1 MSTMVLASVGSTF
14 GHAVS
19 NGPLLLALPVAAIAG
34 LVSFLSPCVLPL
46 VPGYLS
52 YVTGMSGADVS
63 AADDS
68 RANRRRMLAG
78 SGLFVLGF
86 TAVFLLEGTLFGE
99 ASIHLI
105 AHQRGLDQIF
115 GAVIVVLGIAF
126 LGYLP
131 LFSREVRIRRL
142 PRLGVA
148 GAPLL
153 GVVFGLGWS
162 PCVGPTLSAV
172 LLLGNTGGSGP
183 TRSAILVFFY
193 CLGLGIPF
201 VAVGLGLQRAVGA
214 VAFMRRHSMAV
225 TRFGGGLLIVVGLL
239 LVSGWW
245 GSIVGQLQNIA
256 PNSGLV

>member
-1 MSTMVLASVGSTF
+1 MSAVVLASVGSSF
-14 GHAVS
+14 AHSVS
-19 NGPLLLALPVAAIAG
+19 TGPLLLALPIAAIAG

-86 TAVFLLEGTLFGE
+86 SLVFLLEGTLFGE
-99 ASIHLI
+99 ATIHLK
-105 AHQRGLDQIF
+105 AHQQGLDQIF
-115 GAVIVVLGIAF
+115 GVITVVLGVAF

-131 LFSREVRIRRL
+131 LLSREVRIHRL
-142 PRLGVA
+142 PRIGVA

-153 GVVFGLGWS
+153 GVVFGLGWA

-172 LLLGNTGGSGP
+172 LFLGNTGGSGP
-183 TRSAILVFFY
+183 TRSAILVLFY

-201 VAVGLGLQRAVGA
+201 IAIALGLQRAVSA
-214 VAFMRRHSMAV
+214 VAFMRRHSQAV
-225 TRFGGGLLIVVGLL
+225 TRFGGALLIVVGLL
-239 LVSGWW
+239 LVTGWW
-245 GSIVGQLQNIA
+245 ASLVAQLQNIA

>member
-1 MSTMVLASVGSTF
+1 MSTLVLASVGDSF
-14 GHAVS
+14 GHAVRT
-19 NGPLLLALPVAAIAG
+19 GPLLLALPIAAIAG

-63 AADDS
+63 ETSDA

-86 TAVFLLEGTLFGE
+86 SAVFVLEGVLFGE
-99 ASIHLI
+99 VALQWRT
-105 AHQRGLDQIF
+105 HQQGLDQVF
-115 GAVIVVLGIAF
+115 GVVIVVLGVAF

-131 LFSREVRIRRL
+131 LLSREVRVHRL
-142 PRLGVA
+142 PRIGVA

-153 GVVFGLGWS
+153 GVVFGLGWA
-162 PCVGPTLSAV
+162 PCTGPTLAAV
-172 LLLGNTGGSGP
+172 LALSNAGGSGP
-183 TRSAILVFFY
+183 SRSALLVFVY

-201 VAVGLGLQRAVGA
+201 VAIALGLQGAVGA
-214 VAFMRRHSMAV
+214 VAFMRRHAQAV

-245 GSIVGQLQNIA
+245 GSIVAQLQHIA

>member
-1 MSTMVLASVGSTF
+1 MTGIVLASAFSR
-14 GHAVS
+14 AVS
-19 NGPLLLALPVAAIAG
+19 SGPLLLALPVAAIAG

-63 AADDS
+63 ETTDV

-86 TAVFLLEGTLFGE
+86 SAVFLLEGTLFGA

-105 AHQRGLDQIF
+105 AHQRGLDQVF

-131 LFSREVRIRRL
+131 LFSREVRIHRL
-142 PRLGVA
+142 PRIGVA

-162 PCVGPTLSAV
+162 PCVGPTLGAV
-172 LLLGNTGGSGP
+172 LALGETGGSGP
-183 TRSAILVFFY
+183 TRSAVLVFFY

-201 VAVGLGLQRAVGA
+201 IAVALGLQGAVGA
-214 VAFMRRHSMAV
+214 VAFMRRHSLAV

-239 LVSGWW
+239 LVTGWW
-245 GSIVGQLQNIA
+245 ASIVAQLQQIA
-256 PNSGLV
+256 PNGGLV